1 MFFQENHW
9 IVFTTS
15 AAGIAFI
22 LLGLLAVALPTSSEG
37 ILLWQLNP
45 RRAIYLMDAAGSFAL
60 GLGLALTWVS
70 GKLWNRLLLS

>member
-1 MFFQENHW
+1 MFFQENQW
-9 IVFTTS
+9 VVFTTS

-37 ILLWQLNP
+37 MLLWQLNP
-45 RRAIYLMDAAGSFAL
+45 RRAIYLMDVAGSFAL

-70 GKLWNRLLLS
+70 GRLWNRLLLS